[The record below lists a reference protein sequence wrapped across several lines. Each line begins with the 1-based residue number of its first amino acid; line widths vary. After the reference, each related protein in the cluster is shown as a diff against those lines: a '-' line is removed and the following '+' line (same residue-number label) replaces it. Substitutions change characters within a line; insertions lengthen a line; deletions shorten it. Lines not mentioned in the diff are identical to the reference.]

1 MVLIMRTTVTLE
13 PDVAAK
19 LKAIAHKRR
28 ASFEST
34 LNDALRRGLEAQ
46 NDASRLPR
54 FVVKPHSGGFRPG
67 VDPGKLNQL
76 LDELEA
82 EAFVDEASSR
92 RR

>member
-1 MVLIMRTTVTLE
+1 MVLFMRTTLTIE
-13 PDVAAK
+13 PDVAAR
-19 LKAIAHKRR
+19 LNELAHKRR

-34 LNDALRRGLEAQ
+34 LNDVLRKGMEAP
-46 NDASRLPR
+46 DDTSRPPR
-54 FVVKPHSGGFRPG
+54 FVVEPHSGGFRPG